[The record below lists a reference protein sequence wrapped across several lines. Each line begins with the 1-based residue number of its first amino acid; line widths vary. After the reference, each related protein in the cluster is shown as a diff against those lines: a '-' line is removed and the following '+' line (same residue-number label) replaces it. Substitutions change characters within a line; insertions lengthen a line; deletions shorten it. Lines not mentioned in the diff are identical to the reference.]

1 VGNIEAKFA
10 AGSWSRNWGGTTN
23 STTVAVSSGNN
34 IPFTVAGTG
43 FHTFSFNHD
52 TLVYGFARTTFAD
65 YAAYATAYG
74 LTGTQT
80 DDFDTDGINNG
91 DEFTANTD
99 PTRANDA
106 TPPVITITGNALA
119 AVELNGSYTDAGATA
134 TDNLDSSV
142 TVTPS
147 GTVNTAVA
155 GTYTITYNAS
165 DAAGNA
171 AVSRTRTV
179 FVYDPAVGFASQYNS
194 IAVPGDVNGWTTDG
208 SAGNALKKMA
218 NFTWHGIR
226 YFTTNNATG
235 GFKFLAD
242 GSWGGK
248 EWAPLPRDGGGNSDL
263 AANVTTNGWYL
274 FAVTEL
280 NDTASVT
287 RLSEAS
293 TDADSDGIPD
303 VLEAYFGSFLETPIA
318 DLDPTADYNNNQ
330 KTALEDYQQGINPTQ
345 DTIAPSLAWATAVA
359 KLTQVAVGSGGGQY
373 LGSASEVVA
382 SSEVPGEVPL
392 VTVIHRLMSGSNPGV
407 FDGVDTSVAGLWQIE
422 YTASD
427 DFGNSSTLIRVVVV
441 GDQPPTYYSL
451 HYPAAGTISTM
462 GSLGVYA
469 QIYINHATPGAGAA
483 PNVKAWIGVNTN
495 NTDPS
500 TWDTSAWTPATY
512 NSGQTGNNDEYSATL
527 SGATLG
533 VGTYHYASRW
543 QVGDGAF
550 FYGGID
556 ANGNGNA
563 WNATTHPSGV
573 LTVNAAVARNVTFA
587 VDMGVQIFKGAFTPA
602 TNGVE
607 VRADFNSFAGG
618 ASVLSREGTS
628 TIYSGTFAVEG
639 AESST
644 NNYKF
649 FSTGTNAVGYEAGSD
664 RQAIL
669 TANGVPMNTGT
680 NFFSGLSESRKITLR
695 VDMTTQI
702 AKGNFNAA
710 SNSVY
715 VTGSFNGFSTSANVM
730 APAPGVGPN
739 VYSATVFLD
748 GPQSGTIEYKFFN
761 NAPGAPN
768 SGYEITRN
776 NDNRLF
782 AAADL
787 GANLTETTVSAV
799 PLFSN
804 DDGVGPTLS
813 LNGSATVNLNVGD
826 VFTDE
831 GATAT
836 DIQDGTC
843 TVNTSGSVNTSA
855 AGTYT
860 LTYTSFDVAGNA
872 SVPASVT
879 RTVVVA
885 ASGSTFAGWSGGATL
900 NSANLGKYAFGGAT
914 SLSANDGVKPTT
926 ALTGGF
932 LVITAI
938 VRTDNPDLTVVGQAV
953 TDLAHY
959 ASGTEVTTVNGV
971 ETADQL
977 GVPTGHKRKTFSV
990 AQAGARKFL
999 RLSASLTLNGTNTT
1013 VTVAKNSGGATFL
1026 QVTGATA
1033 GATGGGTATSEKRT
1047 IYYFSP
1053 DTASSPNYTGPAWP
1067 YVIVQG
1073 QLVAGSGVTATLS
1086 KNSNGMLLVNG
1097 LPAYQY
1103 IGDSGPTTANGVSG
1117 AWPAMRA
1124 DGTKTTTGPGGSIE

>member
-1 VGNIEAKFA
+1 VKFMAILINQGSDYASNQTLGSLPAGSGDLAGNFRTTNFNTVTGTQTISMTVDNSDSDGDGTPDATDTDDDNDGLTDVEEGTLGTNPLLPDTDGDGYNDGAEVNGTSALGRVTNPLKRNYATMTVAGSFQSPDAFQANPYPTNAPVNVMTRVSGEEFAYTLNYNFRTVGNIEAKFA

-52 TLVYGFARTTFAD
+52 TLVYGFARTAFAD

-469 QIYINHATPGAGAA
+469 QI
-483 PNVKAWIGVNTN
+483 
-495 NTDPS
+495 
-500 TWDTSAWTPATY
+500 
-512 NSGQTGNNDEYSATL
+512 
-527 SGATLG
+527 
-533 VGTYHYASRW
+533 
-543 QVGDGAF
+543 
-550 FYGGID
+550 
-556 ANGNGNA
+556 
-563 WNATTHPSGV
+563 
-573 LTVNAAVARNVTFA
+573 
-587 VDMGVQIFKGAFTPA
+587 
-602 TNGVE
+602 
-607 VRADFNSFAGG
+607 
-618 ASVLSREGTS
+618 
-628 TIYSGTFAVEG
+628 
-639 AESST
+639 
-644 NNYKF
+644 
-649 FSTGTNAVGYEAGSD
+649 
-664 RQAIL
+664 
-669 TANGVPMNTGT
+669 
-680 NFFSGLSESRKITLR
+680 
-695 VDMTTQI
+695 
-702 AKGNFNAA
+702 
-710 SNSVY
+710 
-715 VTGSFNGFSTSANVM
+715 
-730 APAPGVGPN
+730 
-739 VYSATVFLD
+739 
-748 GPQSGTIEYKFFN
+748 
-761 NAPGAPN
+761 
-768 SGYEITRN
+768 
-776 NDNRLF
+776 
-782 AAADL
+782 
-787 GANLTETTVSAV
+787 
-799 PLFSN
+799 
-804 DDGVGPTLS
+804 
-813 LNGSATVNLNVGD
+813 
-826 VFTDE
+826 
-831 GATAT
+831 
-836 DIQDGTC
+836 
-843 TVNTSGSVNTSA
+843 
-855 AGTYT
+855 
-860 LTYTSFDVAGNA
+860 
-872 SVPASVT
+872 
-879 RTVVVA
+879 
-885 ASGSTFAGWSGGATL
+885 
-900 NSANLGKYAFGGAT
+900 
-914 SLSANDGVKPTT
+914 
-926 ALTGGF
+926 
-932 LVITAI
+932 
-938 VRTDNPDLTVVGQAV
+938 
-953 TDLAHY
+953 
-959 ASGTEVTTVNGV
+959 
-971 ETADQL
+971 
-977 GVPTGHKRKTFSV
+977 
-990 AQAGARKFL
+990 
-999 RLSASLTLNGTNTT
+999 
-1013 VTVAKNSGGATFL
+1013 
-1026 QVTGATA
+1026 
-1033 GATGGGTATSEKRT
+1033 
-1047 IYYFSP
+1047 
-1053 DTASSPNYTGPAWP
+1053 
-1067 YVIVQG
+1067 
-1073 QLVAGSGVTATLS
+1073 
-1086 KNSNGMLLVNG
+1086 
-1097 LPAYQY
+1097 
-1103 IGDSGPTTANGVSG
+1103 
-1117 AWPAMRA
+1117 
-1124 DGTKTTTGPGGSIE
+1124 